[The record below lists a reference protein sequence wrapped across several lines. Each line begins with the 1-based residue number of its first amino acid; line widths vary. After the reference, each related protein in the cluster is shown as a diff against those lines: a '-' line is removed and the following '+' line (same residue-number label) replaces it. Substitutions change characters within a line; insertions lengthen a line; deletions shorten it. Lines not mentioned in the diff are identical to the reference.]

1 MYSAN
6 FDYHRARSLA
16 DVHRLLAA
24 NPGAKLLA
32 GGHSL
37 IPLMK
42 LRLASPPAVVDIGRI
57 PELRGI
63 TRGGDTIRI
72 GALTTHAAIAASA
85 DVQKSA
91 TALAEAAGLIGDP
104 AVRSRGTVGGN
115 IAHADP
121 ASDLPTVLVA
131 LDARIVVVGPSGERT
146 IAADGFF
153 TGIMTTTLADNE
165 VLTAIVVPVAARGQ
179 RSAYVK
185 FSHPA
190 SRYAVIGV
198 AASVTVANNQCS
210 AARLALGGLLSHA
223 RRAAAVEKA
232 LVGKGL
238 DTAAIAAAASQVGSD
253 LGRDVTG
260 DIFASASYRTAVA
273 PVYVRRA
280 IAAAAAR
287 AGLA

>member
-1 MYSAN
+1 M
-6 FDYHRARSLA
+6 
-16 DVHRLLAA
+16 
-24 NPGAKLLA
+24 
-32 GGHSL
+32 
-37 IPLMK
+37 
-42 LRLASPPAVVDIGRI
+42 
-57 PELRGI
+57 RG
-63 TRGGDTIRI
+63 
-72 GALTTHAAIAASA
+72 
-85 DVQKSA
+85 
-91 TALAEAAGLIGDP
+91 
-104 AVRSRGTVGGN
+104 
-115 IAHADP
+115 
-121 ASDLPTVLVA
+121 
-131 LDARIVVVGPSGERT
+131 
-146 IAADGFF
+146 
-153 TGIMTTTLADNE
+153 
-165 VLTAIVVPVAARGQ
+165 VVPVAARGQ
-179 RSAYVK
+179 GSAYVK

-210 AARLALGGLLSHA
+210 AARLALGGLLPHA

-260 DIFASASYRTAVA
+260 DIFASASYRIAVA